1 MATEKRT
8 AHPYIV
14 CTEGFVGGRPRVKG
28 TRLSVELLARFHKMG
43 ESPEDILDSYPH
55 LTPAALYDALSY
67 YYDHQQEIDAGIAE
81 LDKIAEDPDAYMAKH
96 GFVRQPDGGYRPG
109 PSAD

>member
-28 TRLSVELLARFHKMG
+28 TRLSVELLARYHKMG
-43 ESPEDILDSYPH
+43 ESPEDMLEMYPN

-67 YYDHQQEIDAGIAE
+67 YYDHQSEIDEGIAE
-81 LDKIAEDPDAYMAKH
+81 LDRIAEDPERYMTEH
-96 GFVRQPDGGYRPG
+96 GFRRDPDGGYRPI
-109 PSAD
+109 PRS